1 MRVLVTGGSGF
12 IGTHLVR
19 RLVARGD
26 EVSIVD
32 LEPPRVGGVDAVI
45 GDLRDRGV
53 VEAALKDGV
62 DAVVHLAAITSVLLS
77 KNDPDSCF
85 RTNVL
90 ATEYLLEQA
99 RTTGCRRFVLASSNA
114 VIGDVGRAKID
125 EGMALRPLTPY
136 GATKAAAEM
145 LLSAYSA
152 SYGLT
157 SASLRFS
164 NIYGAGMQ
172 VKDSV
177 VARLMRAAL
186 AGGGIDIYG
195 DGEQIRDY
203 LYVTDACAAIELALT
218 LEASATLSIGSG
230 ESVSMNALHRLCCEV
245 TGVEITATHIP
256 AKPGEMPAVFIDTSA
271 SSAAGFAP
279 AYDLRSGLAATW
291 ADFVSGTTG

>member
-12 IGTHLVR
+12 VGTHLVR
-19 RLVARGD
+19 RLRARGD
-26 EVSIVD
+26 EVTIVD
-32 LEPPRVGGVDAVI
+32 LNPPADASVPAVV

-53 VEAALKDGV
+53 VEEALAPGT

-99 RTTGCRRFVLASSNA
+99 RVVGCRRFVFASSNA
-114 VIGDVGRAKID
+114 VIGDVGTAKIHA
-125 EGMALRPLTPY
+125 EMPMRPLTPY

-145 LLSAYSA
+145 LMSAYGA
-152 SYGLT
+152 SYGLIPV
-157 SASLRFS
+157 ALRFS

-186 AGGGIDIYG
+186 AGGGIQIYG

-203 LYVTDACAAIELALT
+203 VYVSDACASIELALARD
-218 LEASATLSIGSG
+218 EPATLSIGSG
-230 ESVSMNALHRLCCEV
+230 ESVSMNALHRLACEV
-245 TGVEITATHIP
+245 TGVEIGATHVD
-256 AKPGEMPAVFIDTSA
+256 AKAGEMPAVYIDTRA
-271 SSAAGFAP
+271 AAAAGFQAE
-279 AYDLRSGLAATW
+279 YDLRRGLAETW
-291 ADFVSGTTG
+291 DDFRRAEQG